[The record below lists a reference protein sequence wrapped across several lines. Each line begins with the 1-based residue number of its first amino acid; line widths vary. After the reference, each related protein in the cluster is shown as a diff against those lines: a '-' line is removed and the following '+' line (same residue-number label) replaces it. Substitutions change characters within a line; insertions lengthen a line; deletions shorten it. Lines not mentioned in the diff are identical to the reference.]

1 MADSPFDDIKAMS
14 FETALKE
21 LEGIVGKLESGQA
34 PLAESIAIYERG
46 EALKAHCEALLKA
59 AEMRIEKITL
69 RGGQPVGTEPL
80 DPQSRRVRTH
90 PSRSGARS
98 ARPDPQPRPRPRR
111 HPARHRGSER
121 HRRQQAPSA
130 GGHD

>member
-1 MADSPFDDIKAMS
+1 MADSPAAPDDIKQMS
-14 FETALKE
+14 FEAALRE

-69 RGGQPVGTEPL
+69 RNGQPTGTEPL
-80 DPQSRRVRTH
+80 DPQ
-90 PSRSGARS
+90 
-98 ARPDPQPRPRPRR
+98 
-111 HPARHRGSER
+111 
-121 HRRQQAPSA
+121 
-130 GGHD
+130 